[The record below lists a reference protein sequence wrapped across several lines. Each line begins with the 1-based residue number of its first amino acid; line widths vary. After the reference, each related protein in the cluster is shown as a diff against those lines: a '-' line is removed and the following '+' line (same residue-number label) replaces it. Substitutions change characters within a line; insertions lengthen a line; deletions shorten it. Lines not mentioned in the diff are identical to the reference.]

1 MPLFS
6 RKRSLL
12 SDVQASKWRGD
23 DERASMVAELREAS
37 LKPEEVITLLWHR
50 EASVRA
56 VGADKFLE
64 GAEPKSVMALVKAAD
79 GKPRHIKAYV
89 QRLFARLPP
98 ALMSQVIETLLQAKD
113 PKERRSAW
121 DLALA
126 ITGDKK
132 VHYLRRATQEA
143 PGSYRGTALQR
154 LLQEEDPGSLQDLL
168 VELASGADAR
178 LAGTALQA
186 LSAQQGDAVVQVMLQ
201 AFGGSDAT
209 QREIAVAYMRAQAK
223 RDPVAMRRKMLTLL
237 SGGEDSTRRV
247 SVEILLETGDP
258 KEILEEVLIASREL
272 VGWLRTR
279 ILETLQTFGDQ
290 VLQPALEL
298 LQHEDEQVRTGALV
312 LAEQFDDPR
321 LVGPVCRLLDDPDW
335 WLRIIACETLGR
347 LGDERAVGPLVQ
359 ALSDEDTRWGAI
371 DALAKIGSPKSL
383 KPLTQLLRSDRVE
396 VRRAVVRALG
406 TFSDQ
411 RLFPILRAVQ
421 AKDPSTEI
429 RTLAAE
435 VERAMSARLNLE
447 SSTGDVASAVQAGS
461 LGSPV
466 DRLLASVREMGASD
480 LHLSAGEPPLIRV
493 GGKLERLKLKPLSA
507 EQVRKSVLSTLD
519 ERQRGILKES
529 GEVDYC
535 YAIPEVGRYRANA
548 FEQRL
553 GLCATFRVI
562 PNTPPTFADLR
573 IPGRLTELLDYHQGI
588 IVVSGPAGSGKSTT
602 LAAIINLINETKP
615 EHILTIEDPVEFVHP
630 VKNSLVNQREVGGHT
645 DSFARALRGAL
656 RQDPDVIVVGELR
669 DADVTR
675 MALSAAETG
684 HLVIATM
691 HTTSAVQTIDRLVTS
706 FPPDEQQQVRMA
718 LSESLKYVI
727 SQQLIPRKDG
737 KGRLAIFEVLKG
749 TPSIGNLIRDNKT
762 FQIPSMMQIG
772 AHVGMQTVDMALVEL
787 YEANLVTAEMAWTKA
802 TKQETFEPWC
812 DPEFLAQAKTVA
824 TEKKEAGQ

>member
-23 DERASMVAELREAS
+23 DERATMVAELREAS

-98 ALMSQVIETLLQAKD
+98 ALMAQVIETLLQAKD

-143 PGSYRGTALQR
+143 PGSTRGTALQR
-154 LLQEEDPGSLQDLL
+154 LLQEEDPSSLQDLL
-168 VELASGADAR
+168 VELASGSDAR

-186 LSAQQGDAVVQVMLQ
+186 LSTQDGDAVVQVMLQ

-247 SVEILLETGDP
+247 SVEILLETGAP

-347 LGDERAVGPLVQ
+347 LGDERAVGPLVE

-406 TFSDQ
+406 NFSDQ
-411 RLFPILRAVQ
+411 RLFPILQAVQ
-421 AKDPSTEI
+421 TRDPSTEI

-447 SSTGDVASAVQAGS
+447 SATGDVASAVKAGS

-493 GGKLERLKLKPLSA
+493 GGKLERLKLKPLNA

-519 ERQRGILKES
+519 ERQRGILEES

-824 TEKKEAGQ
+824 TEKEAGA

>member
-12 SDVQASKWRGD
+12 SDVQAGKWRDD
-23 DERASMVAELREAS
+23 DERAGMVAELREIS
-37 LKPEEVITLLWHR
+37 VKPEDVITLLWHR
-50 EASVRA
+50 EASVRS

-64 GAEPKSVMALVKAAD
+64 GADAKSVMALVKASD
-79 GKPRHIKAYV
+79 GKPRHVKAYV

-98 ALMSQVIETLLQAKD
+98 ALMASVIETLLQAKD
-113 PKERRSAW
+113 PKQRRSAW

-126 ITGDKK
+126 MAGEKRS
-132 VHYLRRATQEA
+132 HYLRRATQEA
-143 PGSYRGTALQR
+143 PGSYRGPALQR
-154 LLQEEDPGSLQDLL
+154 LLQEDDPKSLQDLL
-168 VELASGADAR
+168 IELAASDDAR
-178 LAGTALQA
+178 LAQMALQA
-186 LSAQQGDAVVQVMLQ
+186 LAEQQGDAVVQVMLT
-201 AFGGSDAT
+201 AFGGKDAT
-209 QREIAVAYMRAQAK
+209 QREIAVTYMRTQAQLE
-223 RDPVAMRRKMLTLL
+223 PVAIRRKMLTLL
-237 SGGEDSTRRV
+237 SGGEDSTRRM
-247 SVEILLETGDP
+247 SVEILLETGEP
-258 KEILEEVLIASREL
+258 KQILEEVLIASREL

-298 LQHEDEQVRTGALV
+298 LHHPDEQVRTGALI
-312 LAEQFDDPR
+312 LAEQFNDPR
-321 LVGPVCRLLDDPDW
+321 LVDPVCELLKDPDW

-347 LGDERAVGPLVQ
+347 LGDERAVGPLVL

-371 DALAKIGSPKSL
+371 DALAKIKSPKSL
-383 KPLTQLLRSDRVE
+383 KPLTKLLRSDRME

-406 TFSDQ
+406 EFSDE
-411 RLFPILRAVQ
+411 RLFPILQAVQ
-421 AKDPSTEI
+421 QKDTSTEI

-435 VERAMSARLNLE
+435 TERAMSVRLNLK
-447 SSTGDVASAVQAGS
+447 SSTGEVASAVKSGA
-461 LGSPV
+461 LKTPV
-466 DRLLASVREMGASD
+466 DRLLATVREMGASD
-480 LHLSAGEPPLIRV
+480 LHLSVGEPPLLRV
-493 GGKLERLKLKPLSA
+493 GGKLERLKLSA
-507 EQVRKSVLSTLD
+507 LTQEQVRKGVLSTLNA
-519 ERQRGILKES
+519 RQKEILKAT

-562 PNTPPTFADLR
+562 PNIPPTFADLR

-588 IVVSGPAGSGKSTT
+588 IVISGPAGSGKSTT

-630 VKNSLVNQREVGGHT
+630 VKNSLVNQREIGGHT

-669 DADVTR
+669 DAEVTR

-706 FPPDEQQQVRMA
+706 FPPEEQQQVRMG

-737 KGRLAIFEVLKG
+737 QGRLAIFEVLKG
-749 TPSIGNLIRDNKT
+749 TPSIANLIRDNKT
-762 FQIPSMMQIG
+762 FQIQSMMQIG
-772 AHVGMQTVDMALVEL
+772 SHVGMQTVDMALVEL
-787 YEANLVTAEMAWTKA
+787 YEANLITAETAWTKA
-802 TKQETFEPWC
+802 QKQETFEPWC
-812 DPEFLAQAKTVA
+812 DPDFLAQAKSVA
-824 TEKKEAGQ
+824 LEKEPTQ